1 MVKSEVDEWGRSI
14 EPSFLGFIY
23 NSRNIAGFKE
33 SPSLESSS
41 SPHTVCKESCWN
53 IILGVVEH
61 FFFSMA
67 TNKRDYVDW

>member
-1 MVKSEVDEWGRSI
+1 MVKSEVDEGSI

-61 FFFSMA
+61 FFSMA